1 MLPCL
6 SQQRRGDRASSA
18 DATRTMV
25 VKDPFKL
32 HKHAVAVLEFYQRE
46 DDGTATLV
54 AACRLLVCLASRDST
69 RPTKPP

>member
-1 MLPCL
+1 
-6 SQQRRGDRASSA
+6 
-18 DATRTMV
+18 MV

-54 AACRLLVCLASRDST
+54 AACRLLICLAARDST
-69 RPTKPP
+69 RPTKTP